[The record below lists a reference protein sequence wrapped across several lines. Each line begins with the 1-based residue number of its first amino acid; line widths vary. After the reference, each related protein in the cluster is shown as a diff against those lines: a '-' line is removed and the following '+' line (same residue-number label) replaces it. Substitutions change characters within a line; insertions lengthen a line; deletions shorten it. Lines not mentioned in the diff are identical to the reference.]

1 MRMEIIS
8 GRIERLLTNSAA
20 EVNGL
25 VLDSGRAF
33 AFPPEKAK
41 ELLQIVTI
49 GTFVEIEA
57 SVPAGC
63 PPGTQLDATRITNCL
78 SGTFV
83 TLSVLSTQAPEVRA
97 EICPPPGTA
106 YSPLAPPCSTLASE
120 RDKQAR
126 AAIPQR
132 ATRAV
137 EQAYDRLHRCHA
149 MLAFLKKSIH
159 DLPDILQYLHESK
172 RTYMQALTRYQ
183 AWDFEGACECAA
195 ASESLAQIVEILIAG
210 PFNSLPLLS
219 NSSGEVPPAESFE
232 DRFEDDRFDEDRF
245 DEGAAHNNL
254 SHTESALGRIHW
266 ITTNGTLPSEDREQ
280 VLKLVSWSEQL
291 KQWANR
297 LQDIGADDEAGQFS
311 RAAQAAAGAAEH
323 VCKKCYVTPLLG
335 NPGGIRSLLISRR
348 P

>member
-8 GRIERLLTNSAA
+8 GRIDRLLTNSAA

-41 ELLQIVTI
+41 ELLQIVSI

-63 PPGTQLDATRITNCL
+63 PPGTQLDAARITNCL

-83 TLSVLSTQAPEVRA
+83 TLSVLSTHTPGVRA
-97 EICPPPGTA
+97 EICPPPPPGTA
-106 YSPLAPPCSTLASE
+106 YSPLAPPRSTLASE
-120 RDKQAR
+120 RDKHAR

-132 ATRAV
+132 ATCAV

-159 DLPDILQYLHESK
+159 HFPNILQYLHESK

-195 ASESLAQIVEILIAG
+195 ASDSLAQMVEILISGA
-210 PFNSLPLLS
+210 FDSLSLLS
-219 NSSGEVPPAESFE
+219 NSSGEIRPSESVE
-232 DRFEDDRFDEDRF
+232 DRFEGDRFE
-245 DEGAAHNNL
+245 EVVAQNNL
-254 SHTESALGRIHW
+254 SHTESVLGRIHW

-297 LQDIGADDEAGQFS
+297 LQDIGADDEANQFA
-311 RAAQAAAGAAEH
+311 RAAHAAAGAAEH
-323 VCKKCYVTPLLG
+323 VCKKCYVT
-335 NPGGIRSLLISRR
+335 RYSETRAASAAY
-348 P
+348 